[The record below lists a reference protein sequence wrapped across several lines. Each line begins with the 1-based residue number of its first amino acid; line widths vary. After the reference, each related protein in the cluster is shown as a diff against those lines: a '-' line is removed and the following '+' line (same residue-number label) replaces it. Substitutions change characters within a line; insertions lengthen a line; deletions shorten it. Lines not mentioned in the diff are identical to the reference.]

1 MLFTFLK
8 RVSAEKHRVDA
19 RPSNRDRRLLTLI
32 IHFKFHSGVPSPVLM
47 TPVK

>member
-1 MLFTFLK
+1 MMFTFLK

-32 IHFKFHSGVPSPVLM
+32 IHFNFDSSALS
-47 TPVK
+47 